1 MDESEMKL
9 GFEEAYKKCTIR
21 RHRKGRY
28 GVSDEYVI
36 KCKKGLWAIYA
47 PCGQEELAEADA
59 IHYFAQYYEAG
70 EYEEDEAK
78 KLQKMQDMLKRIR
91 T

>member
-1 MDESEMKL
+1 MQL
-9 GFEEAYKKCTIR
+9 GFEEAYKKWTIR
-21 RHRKGRY
+21 RHKKGRDSKP
-28 GVSDEYVI
+28 GEYVI

-47 PCGQEELAEADA
+47 PWGQEELAEADA
-59 IHYFAQYYEAG
+59 RHYFAQYYEDG

-78 KLQKMQDMLKRIR
+78 KLQKMQDMFKRIR